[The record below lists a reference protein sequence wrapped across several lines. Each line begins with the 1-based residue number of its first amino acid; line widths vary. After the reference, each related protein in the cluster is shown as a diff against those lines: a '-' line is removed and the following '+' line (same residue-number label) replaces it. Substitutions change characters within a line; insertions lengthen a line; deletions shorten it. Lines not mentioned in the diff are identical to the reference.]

1 MCNNTMTDRNTA
13 FHEAQTQVFNI
24 NQVSLNNIPLKSV
37 IRERLR
43 ATERSWL
50 AFWPPSLPFKGTPG
64 LFLGFR
70 RFDRCAPVFG

>member
-1 MCNNTMTDRNTA
+1 MTDRNTA

-37 IRERLR
+37 IGERLR

-70 RFDRCAPVFG
+70 RFDRCAPVLG